1 MSRRSRAK
9 KFDEPAVKCPRCGS
23 ANSASFLYGEPAPSA
38 ELEADIQAG
47 RVVLAGCA
55 VTGDDPAR
63 RCRECGA
70 EFGSVTEGPGAGAS
84 ARRAFTARLLPASPR
99 PGSWRVGRLVLTG
112 AAQSEKDP
120 PDRADLLAAALD
132 ELAREDVHVRYLMTP
147 AGFFEPRAP
156 RELALSRGWRTEQDD
171 FDRIR
176 QFAADS
182 VAPLLADAFDRARGH
197 VDYLVVGADVHG
209 LGRGAY
215 GETAL
220 VYDVASKALVGSTG
234 KSYPTTEQERKLVR
248 NPDACGHVLDLGGEQ
263 VAVLVCHD
271 LQAWSPRG
279 ASSRGRVRTKV
290 AGDLDAALR
299 DLHPTAVLHLPHTT
313 HTPGTWMHP
322 WAAIE
327 RILPGAARASAIKY
341 RRGDHRPDAP
351 LGPKLLDGTRSGPGE
366 VLDIVLGDYTSI

>member
-1 MSRRSRAK
+1 MSRRSRAAK
-9 KFDEPAVKCPRCGS
+9 VDEPAVKCPRCGS
-23 ANSASFLYGEPAPSA
+23 ANLASLLYGEPAPSA

-70 EFGSVTEGPGAGAS
+70 EFGSVTEGPVAGAL
-84 ARRAFTARLLPASPR
+84 ARRAFTTRLLPASPR

-112 AAQSEKDP
+112 AAQSEKNP

-132 ELAREDVHVRYLMTP
+132 VLAREDVHVRYLMTP
-147 AGFFEPRAP
+147 AGFFEPRSP

-171 FDRIR
+171 FDRVR
-176 QFAADS
+176 QLAADS
-182 VAPLLADAFDRARGH
+182 VAPLLADAFDRAKGH

-209 LGRGAY
+209 LGHGAY

-220 VYDVASKALVGSTG
+220 VYDVATGRLVGSTG
-234 KSYPTTEQERKLVR
+234 KSYPTTKQERKLVR
-248 NPDACGHVLDLGGEQ
+248 NPDARGHALDVGGEQ

-279 ASSRGRVRTKV
+279 ASTRGRVRAKV
-290 AGDLDAALR
+290 AEDLEGAFRDA
-299 DLHPTAVLHLPHTT
+299 HPTTVLHLPHTT
-313 HTPGTWMHP
+313 HSAQTWSNP
-322 WAAIE
+322 WAE
-327 RILPGAARASAIKY
+327 VGDLLPGAAWASAVKY
-341 RRGDHRPDAP
+341 RKGNHRPDATLLP
-351 LGPKLLDGTRSGPGE
+351 QVLDGTRSGPGD
-366 VLDIVLGDYTSI
+366 VLDIILGDHTSP